1 MFPLTPQT
9 LAATFVNASRKEVS
23 DITLPDGFDAI
34 DWNGFDYFGWR
45 DPKMSRR
52 AYIVVPIDGEP
63 VGIVLKQSEASPRRR
78 AQCTWCQDVKLPND
92 VVFYGARRVGAAG
105 RNGNTIGTL
114 ICDEFQCSKNV
125 RKTLPPAYLGF
136 DVDAARQQRIET
148 LRTRSAGF
156 VADVQRG

>member
-1 MFPLTPQT
+1 VLPLTPKT
-9 LAATFVNASRKEVS
+9 ITASFVNASRKEVS
-23 DITLPDGFDAI
+23 DITLPEGFDTI
-34 DWNGFDYFGWR
+34 DWNELDYFGWR

-63 VGIVLKQSEASPRRR
+63 VGIVLKQSDASPRRR

-92 VVFYGARRVGAAG
+92 VVFYSARRVGAAG

-125 RKTLPPAYLGF
+125 RKPLPPAYLGF

>member
-1 MFPLTPQT
+1 MLHLTPQT
-9 LAATFVNASRKEVS
+9 LATTFVNASRKEVS

-34 DWNGFDYFGWR
+34 DWNELDYLGWR

-92 VVFYGARRVGAAG
+92 VVFYSARRVGAAG

-114 ICDEFQCSKNV
+114 ICDEFQCSTNV
-125 RKTLPPAYLGF
+125 RKLLPPAYLGF
-136 DVDAARQQRIET
+136 DAEAARHLRIET